1 MKRIIALAISLTA
14 AVIMIAFMA
23 RVLPPGA
30 ASILL
35 DINRVSW
42 PFTVQ
47 NVLWLAFFAG
57 LGELSIRWHAGR
69 IEESQLK
76 REYLPTDR
84 STVLRPGDDMTPIFK
99 KVRNSRYREVCFLPR
114 LIERCVL
121 NFNLSHSVD
130 QANALLNSSLELFL
144 HELDLRYNIIRYI
157 TWLIPSLGFIGT
169 VVGIML
175 ALNFAGDRANVESPE
190 MLYEVTQ
197 RLGVAFSTTLL
208 ALVMASILVFLQNII
223 QGREENTLNRAG
235 QYCLDNLINR
245 LYSR

>member
-69 IEESQLK
+69 IEALQRRTASHPGLALAGNAYHGVGLADCVRDGEDA
-76 REYLPTDR
+76 TDR
-84 STVLRPGDDMTPIFK
+84 
-99 KVRNSRYREVCFLPR
+99 
-114 LIERCVL
+114 
-121 NFNLSHSVD
+121 
-130 QANALLNSSLELFL
+130 
-144 HELDLRYNIIRYI
+144 
-157 TWLIPSLGFIGT
+157 
-169 VVGIML
+169 ML
-175 ALNFAGDRANVESPE
+175 AH
-190 MLYEVTQ
+190 
-197 RLGVAFSTTLL
+197 LL
-208 ALVMASILVFLQNII
+208 DTPTN
-223 QGREENTLNRAG
+223 
-235 QYCLDNLINR
+235 
-245 LYSR
+245 